1 LVSEVRCRLRQKA
14 APAPATTRRHLASRR
29 SIHPNPRRVALSVA
43 CGGLARRRATF
54 WCRTGEMAPLPSAF
68 SSTCY
73 AVCST
78 SHGTSSRMGCVATA
92 SLNEQS
98 CPMSGIAQAGILNNR
113 AENSHRPTRP
123 GERQMQK
130 LKSGSQAQQYDS
142 SPVGDPSQTR
152 MWLRKRRTRRSTNG
166 IHRRSR
172 RSALLDRAISRA
184 PPRSC

>member
-1 LVSEVRCRLRQKA
+1 
-14 APAPATTRRHLASRR
+14 
-29 SIHPNPRRVALSVA
+29 
-43 CGGLARRRATF
+43 
-54 WCRTGEMAPLPSAF
+54 MAPLPSAF

-130 LKSGSQAQQYDS
+130 FKSGSQAQQYDS

-152 MWLRKRRTRRSTNG
+152 MWLRKPPHLVDYERYSSPQSP
-166 IHRRSR
+166 ISVIRSR
-172 RSALLDRAISRA
+172 DLASTASIMLRSSASSLTPNTRALSVRCCATPSRA
-184 PPRSC
+184 PTITPATAGRSST